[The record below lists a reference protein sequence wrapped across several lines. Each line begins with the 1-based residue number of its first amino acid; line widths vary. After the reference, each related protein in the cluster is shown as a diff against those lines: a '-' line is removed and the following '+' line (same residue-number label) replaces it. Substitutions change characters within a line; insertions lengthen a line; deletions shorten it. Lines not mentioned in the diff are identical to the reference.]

1 MKTDMTTS
9 MRGLVAV
16 LSTPVALLLA
26 GCPPGPYRLGQQD
39 LRAGQY
45 YDASQHWIAAL
56 DEDIYQTKPRNRLA
70 EYAPAAWE
78 QRRALAQEHE
88 ASGRYAEAVEAYE
101 TLFAFEEDL
110 KSVELF
116 TALEVDAKETRAEYE
131 DALDAW
137 AESEFTAGVA
147 ADKQSAWEDAVG
159 HFAKV
164 RELDPEYPGLAD
176 RTAFTYLLW
185 AEEDLAK
192 YRYHEASEHYHASF
206 EYSGKEHAGAWAS
219 AIDIALARY
228 ALDEGKC
235 RTAVQHFERAKE
247 SGEVLGDP
255 TLEEDQ
261 DRAEDCARIGILVEP
276 VTEEVEFEHGETAL
290 ASMLVDLLEREIDRE
305 GSRFVKLLSEEALE
319 KAENPPE
326 RQIRVR
332 GRITQAVVEDPTTAE
347 ENRTV
352 EGRMLVDC
360 DKETLLYEPD
370 AVCTAPVDVE
380 YTHHR
385 TAVIVRMAGSVK
397 IIELASGEQTT
408 RPLDIKLSN
417 ETAHATDFRVFQEG
431 TWVPTHVGP
440 AVELGRVEVP
450 DAVRALDRKPDP
462 LPPESQLVTDAIAVL
477 AEVAGASVL
486 ETVDAEEPP
495 PPPRRLTIREP
506 KLLPEDVQFAPP
518 PEEPEV
524 EEIPDPEPE
533 PDPAAMDEDWA
544 PPWSASERKAERA
557 RLQEALAANDPESS
571 DEDGSEDPSPIQ
583 DTEADV
589 PILMKLAELALWED
603 PGAFEDLA
611 ERVEVFEP
619 DNDRIA
625 VFRIALRAR
634 MGLYD
639 KAESRFETWLDE
651 HPSDGLAWKYYGL
664 ALADQKKPDARKA
677 LENAQRLG
685 FDDDYVTNTLEMVY
699 AMGPTSP

>member
-1 MKTDMTTS
+1 MNTRS
-9 MRGLVAV
+9 IARL
-16 LSTPVALLLA
+16 ALLLTLPA
-26 GCPPGPYRLGQQD
+26 TLLGCPPGPYRLGQQD

-45 YDASQHWIAAL
+45 YDAAQHWIEAL

-70 EYAPAAWE
+70 EYSPAAWE
-78 QRRALAQEHE
+78 QQRSLAQEHE
-88 ASGRYAEAVEAYE
+88 ASGRYAEAAEAYE
-101 TLFAFEEDL
+101 TLFAFEDDL

-116 TALEVDAKETRAEYE
+116 TALEAEAKETRAEYE
-131 DALDAW
+131 DTLDAW
-137 AESEFTAGVA
+137 AEAEFTAGVA
-147 ADKQSAWEDAVG
+147 ADKQSQWEEAIG
-159 HFAKV
+159 HFEKV
-164 RELDPEYPGLAD
+164 RELDPAYAGLD
-176 RTAFTYLLW
+176 ERRAFTYLLW

-192 YRYHEASEHYHASF
+192 HRYQAASDHYHASF
-206 EYSGKEHAGAWAS
+206 DISGKEHAGAWAS
-219 AIDIALARY
+219 AIDVALARY
-228 ALDEGKC
+228 ALGEGKC
-235 RTAVQHFERAKE
+235 RTAVQHFEKA
-247 SGEVLGDP
+247 GEVLGDP
-255 TLEEDQ
+255 TLDEDQ
-261 DRAEDCARIGILVEP
+261 ARAEDCARIGILVEP

-319 KAENPPE
+319 KADNPPE
-326 RQIRVR
+326 RQIRIR
-332 GRITQAVVEDPTTAE
+332 GRITQAVVEEPSEAE

-397 IIELASGEQTT
+397 IIELSTGEKTT

-417 ETAHATDFRVFQEG
+417 ETTHATDFRVWQEG
-431 TWVPTHVGP
+431 TWVPTQVGP
-440 AVELGRVEVP
+440 AAEMGRIEVP

-495 PPPRRLTIREP
+495 PPPKRLTIREP
-506 KLLPEDVQFAPP
+506 KLLPEDVTFARP
-518 PEEPEV
+518 PEAPEV
-524 EEIPDPEPE
+524 EAIPDPEPE
-533 PDPAAMDEDWA
+533 APAADEDWA
-544 PPWSASERKAERA
+544 PPWTASERKAERA
-557 RLQEALAANDPESS
+557 RLNEALAANDPEEAES
-571 DEDGSEDPSPIQ
+571 DGPIQ
-583 DTEADV
+583 DTEADL

-611 ERVEVFEP
+611 ARVETFTP
-619 DNDRIA
+619 DDPRIA

-639 KAESRFETWLDE
+639 KAEARFQTWLDE
-651 HPSDGLAWKYYGL
+651 HPGDGLAWKYYGL
-664 ALADQKKPDARKA
+664 ALADQKKPEARSA

-699 AMGPTSP
+699 AMGANSP